1 MGKHL
6 KSEKVIRQGGFT
18 LVELL
23 LVVAILG
30 VLATVAIM
38 STAGMGNDA
47 RTSATRASISVIE
60 QAAQTYEIR
69 TGRFPD
75 SLDQLLQ
82 PMGERPALLDH
93 KAKTDAWGTPFSYK
107 KISSTSI
114 EVRSAGID
122 GAMNTADD
130 LLNSAGND

>member
-1 MGKHL
+1 MEKHHQ
-6 KSEKVIRQGGFT
+6 SEKFIRQGGFT

-38 STAGMGNDA
+38 NTQGLGNEA
-47 RTSATRASISVIE
+47 RTSATRSSISAIE
-60 QAAQTYEIR
+60 QAARTYEIR

-75 SLDQLLQ
+75 SLDQLMK
-82 PMGERPALLDH
+82 PMGERPALLDK
-93 KAKTDAWGTPFSYK
+93 KAQTDAWGTPFSYK
-107 KISSTSI
+107 KTSSFI

-122 GAMNTADD
+122 AAMNTADD
-130 LLNSAGND
+130 LVNTDESN